1 MKMIK
6 AFLKKYLVFI
16 SILIL
21 WVIVSEI
28 GVWSSFILPPP
39 EKVFKTAL
47 RLIKNGEL
55 SKHILISLR
64 RVFIGFLIS
73 GVLGI
78 PLGVL
83 FGINNKLYT
92 YFKGLFNFIRNV
104 PPLAMIPMLILWF
117 GIGELTKIIVI
128 ILATFFPVFTST
140 MKGIRNCD
148 SKLIEVG
155 KAFELS
161 KFKIIY
167 RVIIPNALLDIA
179 VGLKLALGYAFRG
192 IIGAELIASS
202 SGLGYLIQDG
212 KDMSRTDVILVGIIA
227 IGILGIFCDFLFGL
241 LVKKVSKGKTVD
253 AYE

>member
-1 MKMIK
+1 MKMVNS
-6 AFLKKYLVFI
+6 FFKKYLVFI

-21 WVIVSEI
+21 WFIASKVGI
-28 GVWSSFILPPP
+28 WSSFILPPP

-47 RLIKNGEL
+47 KLIKSGEL
-55 SKHILISLR
+55 LVHVGISLR
-64 RVFIGFLIS
+64 RVFIGFVIS
-73 GVLGI
+73 SVLGI
-78 PLGVL
+78 PLGIL
-83 FGINNKLYT
+83 FGMHKNLYI
-92 YFKGLFNFIRNV
+92 YFKGFFNFLRNV

-128 ILATFFPVFTST
+128 ILATFFPVFTNT

-161 KFKIIY
+161 KFEIIY

-212 KDMSRTDVILVGIIA
+212 KDMSKTDVVLVGIIV

-241 LVKKVSKGKTVD
+241 LVKKVSRGKTVE

>member
-1 MKMIK
+1 
-6 AFLKKYLVFI
+6 
-16 SILIL
+16 
-21 WVIVSEI
+21 
-28 GVWSSFILPPP
+28 
-39 EKVFKTAL
+39 
-47 RLIKNGEL
+47 
-55 SKHILISLR
+55 
-64 RVFIGFLIS
+64 
-73 GVLGI
+73 
-78 PLGVL
+78 
-83 FGINNKLYT
+83 
-92 YFKGLFNFIRNV
+92 
-104 PPLAMIPMLILWF
+104 
-117 GIGELTKIIVI
+117 
-128 ILATFFPVFTST
+128 

-161 KFKIIY
+161 KFEVIY

-212 KDMSRTDVILVGIIA
+212 KDMSRTDVVLVGIIV

-241 LVKKVSKGKTVD
+241 LVKKVSRGKTVE

>member
-1 MKMIK
+1 MKIFK
-6 AFLKKYLVFI
+6 GFLRKYLVFI
-16 SILIL
+16 CILLL
-21 WVIVSEI
+21 WFIVTEI

-47 RLIKNGEL
+47 NLIKNGEIFG
-55 SKHILISLR
+55 HIIISLK
-64 RVFIGFLIS
+64 RVFTGFLIS
-73 GVLGI
+73 SIIGI
-78 PLGVL
+78 PLGIL
-83 FGINNKLYT
+83 FGMNNKLYL
-92 YFKGLFNFIRNV
+92 YFKGLFNFLRNV

-117 GIGELTKIIVI
+117 GIGELTKVVVIV
-128 ILATFFPVFTST
+128 LATFFPVFTNT

-148 SKLIEVG
+148 KKLIEVG

-161 KFKIIY
+161 KFEVIY
-167 RVIIPNALLDIA
+167 RIIIPNALLDIA

-212 KDMSRTDVILVGIIA
+212 KDMSRTDVVLVGIIV

-241 LVKKVSKGKTVD
+241 LVKKVSRGKTVE

>member
-1 MKMIK
+1 MKK
-6 AFLKKYLVFI
+6 FDEFLKKYLVFI
-16 SILIL
+16 CILIL
-21 WVIVSEI
+21 WFIVSEI
-28 GVWSSFILPPP
+28 GIWSSFILPPP
-39 EKVFKTAL
+39 EKVLQTTLK
-47 RLIKNGEL
+47 LIRNGEL
-55 SKHILISLR
+55 IEHVIISLR
-64 RVFIGFLIS
+64 RVFTGFLIS
-73 GVLGI
+73 SIIGI

-83 FGINNKLYT
+83 FGMNNKLYV
-92 YFKGLFNFIRNV
+92 YFKGFFNFLRNV

-117 GIGELTKIIVI
+117 GIGELTKVIVI
-128 ILATFFPVFTST
+128 ILATFFPIFTST

-161 KFKIIY
+161 KFEVIY
-167 RVIIPNALLDIA
+167 RIIIPSALLDIA

-212 KDMSRTDVILVGIIA
+212 KDMSRTDVVLVGIIV

-241 LVKKVSKGKTVD
+241 LVKKVSRGKTVE